1 VTIDRVVLLAP
12 IVPACTGNG
21 LAMRAGMFL
30 EALASQVDVDL
41 VVVPV
46 SGAPTSLDWAAAQA
60 RSVQVVE
67 PVTGAAAR
75 EHVTAQLADP
85 RLRAR
90 LEATAPLPT
99 RTMLAPPTLA
109 AGLRCVLE
117 RGPRPPTAVAVL
129 RGYLAPLGA
138 ALASQTGAAR
148 LVIDLDDD
156 DEPLL
161 REFGDDTEADALRRL
176 FRAWLPDADAVLTA
190 SPGEADAISQRYGV
204 DHVIAVPNSMRPVP
218 NPTLP
223 STSAPRL
230 LFVGNLTYRPNL
242 EAASVLV
249 EDVLPLVRRRRP
261 DATVDL
267 VGPVAPARL
276 DHLAAVSG
284 VTVAGLVPDVSPWY
298 AQAAVVVVPLRHGA
312 GTRLKVL
319 EAFAQHRPVVAT
331 PVAVAGLDVEDG
343 REVLLAETPAG
354 LAGAVTDL
362 LEAPD
367 LGVALTRSAAVTLAG
382 RYVPSAVYPTVR
394 QAVLGRA
401 IPPGQPVGSAGG
413 AEAA

>member
-1 VTIDRVVLLAP
+1 MTIDRVVLVAP
-12 IVPACTGNG
+12 IMPACTGNG

-46 SGAPTSLDWAAAQA
+46 SGAATPLDWAAAQA
-60 RSVQVVE
+60 SSVQVVE
-67 PVTGAAAR
+67 PVRGAATR

-90 LEATAPLPT
+90 LDATAPLPT
-99 RTMLAPPTLA
+99 RAMVAPPTLA
-109 AGLRCVLE
+109 AGLRGVLE
-117 RGPRPPTAVAVL
+117 RGPGPPAAVVVL

-138 ALASQTGAAR
+138 ELAFRTGASR

-156 DEPLL
+156 DEALL
-161 REFGDDTEADALRRL
+161 RTFGDDAEADALRRL
-176 FRAWLPDADAVLTA
+176 FQAWLPDADALLTA
-190 SPGEADAISQRYGV
+190 SPGEADAISRRYGV
-204 DHVIAVPNSMRPVP
+204 DQVLAVPNSMRPVP
-218 NPTLP
+218 DPTPP
-223 STSAPRL
+223 STAEPRL
-230 LFVGNLTYRPNL
+230 VFVGNLTYRPNL
-242 EAASVLV
+242 DAASVLV
-249 EDVLPLVRRRRP
+249 HDVLPLVRRRRP
-261 DATVDL
+261 DAMVDL
-267 VGPVAPARL
+267 VGPVAPAGL

-298 AQAAVVVVPLRHGA
+298 RRAAVVVVPLRHGA

-331 PVAVAGLDVEDG
+331 PVAVAGLDVEHG

-354 LAGAVTDL
+354 LADAVTDL

-367 LGVALTRSAAVTLAG
+367 LGVALTRQAAATLAA
-382 RYVPSAVYPTVR
+382 RYVPAVVYPTVR

-401 IPPGQPVGSAGG
+401 LPPDQPVRTAGG
-413 AEAA
+413 STAP